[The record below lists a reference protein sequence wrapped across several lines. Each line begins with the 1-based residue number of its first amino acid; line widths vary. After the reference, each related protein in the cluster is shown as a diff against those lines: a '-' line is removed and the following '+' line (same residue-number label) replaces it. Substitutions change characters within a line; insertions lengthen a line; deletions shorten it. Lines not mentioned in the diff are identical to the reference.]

1 MQVAW
6 MISGFQNPAM
16 GVQTRNF
23 SIMTGDNRKTRL
35 YEGVD
40 KTDCFPLG
48 REDACED

>member
-1 MQVAW
+1 M
-6 MISGFQNPAM
+6 FQNPAM
-16 GVQTRNF
+16 GVQTQNF
-23 SIMTGDNRKTRL
+23 NIMTGEIIEKHGF